1 MSVEERIEEIEFLG
15 KKYRYLIRTLSDGSH
30 QIVRIDSSDR
40 RKNEDEDPIK
50 AIMRVVKE
58 ILKFKE
64 ELECDIARA
73 ILGIKDP
80 LSQVVQTM
88 EENYK
93 EYFIKAFGTDDIY
106 QVVRKIIKK

>member
-1 MSVEERIEEIEFLG
+1 MSIKERIEEIEFLG

-30 QIVRIDSSDR
+30 QVVRIDSDDKR
-40 RKNEDEDPIK
+40 RDEDPIK
-50 AIMRVVKE
+50 AIMRVIRE

-80 LSQVVQTM
+80 LNQVVETI

-93 EYFIKAFGTDDIY
+93 EYFIKAFGTDNIY